1 MDKQPLGIPLDELK
15 RFAFALMELDLMLQ
29 TSGAGRA
36 LNLCDELRSELD
48 QHIFAE
54 FTDLPEQERFDITYT
69 TDALGFTG
77 EHCSLDHV
85 LAILPELCLRLN
97 ELVPGSRAQKLAQSL
112 AQELEKPSVLQKLRA
127 SQERLEYS
135 ERSA

>member
-1 MDKQPLGIPLDELK
+1 MSRKPLGIPLDGLK
-15 RFAFALMELDLMLQ
+15 RFTFALMELDLMLQ

-69 TDALGFTG
+69 ADALGFTG

-85 LAILPELCLRLN
+85 LGILPELSLRLN
-97 ELVPGSRAQKLAQSL
+97 ELAPASRVHKLAQSL
-112 AQELEKPSVLQKLRA
+112 EQELEKSSVQKKLLA
-127 SQERLEYS
+127 SQARLAHQGIFS
-135 ERSA
+135 